1 MTILTLLALQAAVL
15 ACAWAYTRIWGRTI
29 TFRVFN
35 VRVEMY
41 RV

>member
-1 MTILTLLALQAAVL
+1 MTILTLLTLQAAVL
-15 ACAWAYTRIWGRTI
+15 AGAWAYTRFLGRTI

-35 VRVEMY
+35 VRFEIY

>member
-15 ACAWAYTRIWGRTI
+15 AGAWAYCRLFGKQIS
-29 TFRVFN
+29 FRVFN